1 MKIILSGSKGVGK
14 DTFADILV
22 EDYNFIKCAFADKI
36 REQVKFLLQ
45 LKNDK
50 EYDIVKR
57 SKLLTINH
65 SDRKHLIKEH
75 LIDGRHLV
83 REIGM
88 LMLSYDQH
96 QFTKYVVDI
105 FDHNENVVVTDMR
118 FEHELAAM
126 QRVRMFPHIKF
137 IKICNSNIERD
148 GHITEKGFSDKI
160 FDNIIDNSEKNLDHL
175 KQQVAQI
182 LKGNYV

>member
-22 EDYNFIKCAFADKI
+22 KDYKFIKCAFADKI
-36 REQVKFLLQ
+36 REQIKFLLQ
-45 LKNDK
+45 LNTDE

-57 SKLLTINH
+57 SKLLMLDH
-65 SDRKHLIKEH
+65 PGREH

-96 QFTKYVVDI
+96 QFTKYVLEI
-105 FDHNENVVVTDMR
+105 FDHNEDVVVADMR

-126 QRVRMFPHIKF
+126 QRLRIFPDIKF
-137 IKICNSNIERD
+137 IKIINSHLEQD
-148 GHITEKGFSDKI
+148 DHVTEKGFSDKI
-160 FDNIIDNSEKNLDHL
+160 FDHIIDNSEKNLDHL
-175 KQQVAQI
+175 KQQITQI
-182 LKGNYV
+182 L